1 MAESSLIK
9 EVDIHLLELRY
20 GHTRVQND
28 RASLRMQN
36 SINSHGQIV
45 PALAVASEDGNRF
58 VLIDGYLRLK
68 ALVACGHDCI
78 NLQVMD
84 GNEQA
89 ALLTLLARNND
100 RQWEVIEEAAM
111 LYELHSRFSCSF
123 GEIGEKIGKDK
134 SWVKRR
140 VDLLTDLPEEITQAV
155 MTGKLST
162 WAASRV
168 LAPLSRANAED
179 ANQLTKKLIKDPLS
193 TRDLALLYEHYK
205 KSNRVVRDRIISDPA
220 LFIKAVR
227 QQDQEKTAK
236 EINDGPEGKCLKDI
250 TVVCHILKRLTQT
263 ATYAFYPE
271 QGAFKC
277 RQMQIWIKKAEQY
290 LIEFKEMTRRKE
302 DDQTSEKGVDSG
314 NESPKYGCA

>member
-28 RASLRMQN
+28 KASLRMQN

-84 GNEQA
+84 GDEQG

-100 RQWEVIEEAAM
+100 RQWEAIEEAAM

-123 GEIGEKIGKDK
+123 GEIGKKIGKDK

-140 VDLLTDLPEEITQAV
+140 VDLLTELPEEITQAV
-155 MTGKLST
+155 MSGKLST
-162 WAASRV
+162 WAASRI
-168 LAPLSRANAED
+168 LTPLSRANAED
-179 ANQLTKKLIKDPLS
+179 ANQLTKKLIKNPLS
-193 TRDLALLYEHYK
+193 TRDLSLIYEHYK
-205 KSNRVVRDRIISDPA
+205 KSNRVVRDRIIADPS
-220 LFIKAVR
+220 LFIKAVQ
-227 QQDQEKTAK
+227 QQDQEKAAK
-236 EINDGPEGKCLKDI
+236 EINDGPEGKWLKDI

-263 ATYAFYPE
+263 AAYAFYPE
-271 QGAFKC
+271 QGPFK
-277 RQMQIWIKKAEQY
+277 RQQMQIWIKKADQY
-290 LIEFKEMTRRKE
+290 LVELKEMARRKE
-302 DDQTSEKGVDSG
+302 HDQSSEKGVDSG
-314 NESPKYGCA
+314 DESQQCESA

>member
-1 MAESSLIK
+1 LIK

-20 GHTRVQND
+20 GHTRVRND
-28 RASLRMQN
+28 KATVRMQN
-36 SINSHGQIV
+36 SINCHGQIV
-45 PALAVASEDGNRF
+45 PALAVTSEDGNRF

-84 GNEQA
+84 GGEQW

-100 RQWEVIEEAAM
+100 RQWEAIEEAAM

-123 GEIGEKIGKDK
+123 GEIGKNIGKDK

-140 VDLLTDLPEEITQAV
+140 VDLFTELPEEITQAV
-155 MTGKLST
+155 MSGKLSA

-205 KSNRVVRDRIISDPA
+205 KSNRLVRDRMIADPA
-220 LFIKAVR
+220 LFIKVLQR
-227 QQDQEKTAK
+227 QDQEKASK
-236 EINDGPEGKCLKDI
+236 EINDGPEGKWLKDI

-263 ATYAFYPE
+263 AAYAFYPE
-271 QGAFKC
+271 QRAFKH
-277 RQMQIWIKKAEQY
+277 RQMQIWIKKADQY
-290 LIEFKEMTRRKE
+290 LVELKEMARRKE
-302 DDQTSEKGVDSG
+302 HDQSIEKAAYSG
-314 NESPKYGCA
+314 DGSQQCESA